1 MARVGGCASV
11 AIRRVFT
18 DWAGCKKLDK
28 LLGDPRSFT
37 FANELVCSDA
47 KPSCRYPPKEGTAK
61 QFECTAITNG
71 NERMLFYE
79 TPFQHLVVA
88 PYQL

>member
-1 MARVGGCASV
+1 MAISRM
-11 AIRRVFT
+11 FT

-28 LLGDPRSFT
+28 LLRDPRSFA
-37 FANELVCSDA
+37 FANQLVRSDA
-47 KPSCRYPPKEGTAK
+47 KPSCCYPPKEGAAK

-71 NERMLFYE
+71 NERRLLYE

-88 PYQL
+88 TY